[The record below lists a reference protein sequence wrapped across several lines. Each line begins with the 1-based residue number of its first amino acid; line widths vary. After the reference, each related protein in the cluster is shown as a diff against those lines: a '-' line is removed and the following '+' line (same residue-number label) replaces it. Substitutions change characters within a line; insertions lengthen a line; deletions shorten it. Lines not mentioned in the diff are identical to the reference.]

1 MPALFL
7 YFMKCYTL
15 IMSLQT
21 DIRESIKNAMREKD
35 QVKLDT
41 LRGVL
46 SACMNEAVATGGTPQ
61 TELSDEQVQAVI
73 KRLIKQRKD
82 SISQFEG
89 GGRADLAETEQA
101 QLAVLE
107 AYQPAQM
114 GEADIRAIAEKKKAE
129 LNVTDKSKLG
139 ILVGAVMKETAGQA
153 DGSIVKKIVEE
164 LFV

>member
-1 MPALFL
+1 MAGILAW
-7 YFMKCYTL
+7 YNRV
-15 IMSLQT
+15 MSLQT
-21 DIRESIKNAMREKD
+21 DIREAIKNAMREKD

-41 LRGVL
+41 LRNVV

-61 TELSDEQVQAVI
+61 TELSDDQVQAVI

-82 SISQFEG
+82 AIAQFEA
-89 GGRADLAETEQA
+89 GGRADLAETEKA
-101 QLAVLE
+101 QLEVLE

-153 DGSIVKKIVEE
+153 DGSVVKKIVEE

>member
-1 MPALFL
+1 
-7 YFMKCYTL
+7 
-15 IMSLQT
+15 MSLQT
-21 DIRESIKNAMREKD
+21 DIRESIKSAMREKD

-61 TELSDEQVQAVI
+61 TELSDEQVQMVI

-82 SISQFEG
+82 SISQFEA
-89 GGRADLAETEQA
+89 GGRADLAEAEQA

-129 LNVTDKSKLG
+129 LNVADKSKLG

-153 DGSIVKKIVEE
+153 DGSVVKKIVEE